1 MTDWDNNEQM
11 VAWDKKYVSTN
22 VKPNARKY
30 DKDVFLA
37 FEEKLRGAGPDMHT
51 CSAAII
57 ASVCC
62 AVGRADVVGRIFDDL
77 TTNASPED
85 SRKTFMQIREA
96 ITITFPYLG
105 MPTLVPACYG
115 MIGVVN
121 RKGLSYAHMER
132 LRQPAIDATTVH
144 TGFQLR
150 SQIYR
155 GVGNEEIF
163 LQMEK
168 LFTDLHF
175 CSTVVGWG
183 FLISK
188 ASEEVFGLEHSH
200 LIVAATIMALGAT
213 RQTRSHI
220 KATLG
225 LGNSIDVVKT
235 VVETVIDICDW
246 AEKEIDSFDID
257 ELSTQIQTALSKK

>member
-1 MTDWDNNEQM
+1 MTDWDKNEQM
-11 VAWDKKYVSTN
+11 AAWDKKYVSTN

-30 DKDVFLA
+30 DKDIFIAL
-37 FEEKLRGAGPDMHT
+37 EKKLGGAGPDMRT

-85 SRKTFMQIREA
+85 SRKIFMQIREA
-96 ITITFPYLG
+96 ITIVLPYLG
-105 MPTLVPACYG
+105 MPMLVPACYG

-121 RKGLSYAHMER
+121 RKGLSYAQTER
-132 LRQPAIDATTVH
+132 LRQPVIDAATVQ

-163 LQMEK
+163 SQMEK
-168 LFTDLHF
+168 LFTDLR
-175 CSTVVGWG
+175 WG

-225 LGNSIDVVKT
+225 LGNSIDVVKAVT
-235 VVETVIDICDW
+235 ETVIDICDW
-246 AEKEIDSFDID
+246 AERKIESFDID
-257 ELSTQIQTALSKK
+257 EFSAEIQAALSKQ

>member
-1 MTDWDNNEQM
+1 M
-11 VAWDKKYVSTN
+11 
-22 VKPNARKY
+22 
-30 DKDVFLA
+30 
-37 FEEKLRGAGPDMHT
+37 
-51 CSAAII
+51 
-57 ASVCC
+57 
-62 AVGRADVVGRIFDDL
+62 GRADVVGRFFDDL

-155 GVGNEEIF
+155 GVGNEDIF

-168 LFTDLHF
+168 LFTDLRTF
-175 CSTVVGWG
+175 R
-183 FLISK
+183 FYL
-188 ASEEVFGLEHSH
+188 
-200 LIVAATIMALGAT
+200 M
-213 RQTRSHI
+213 
-220 KATLG
+220 
-225 LGNSIDVVKT
+225 
-235 VVETVIDICDW
+235 VIFRHCG
-246 AEKEIDSFDID
+246 
-257 ELSTQIQTALSKK
+257 